1 MRRSTAADAAAA
13 AAGVGAGAITGLST
27 IRAVAAELRS
37 KSRRSV
43 GGMELEDD
51 GLHLDD
57 LPEAAEDLGFM
68 DNCKAKGGAVF
79 AVGQA
84 TGDTESCE
92 LTGAN
97 FRAVAERTAKKNAD
111 AAAAQAATAAARAQL
126 AGTAQADRAGTSARV
141 VWKAAFLEVKE
152 KSEQEKEQSALKEKT
167 LLARIVELEGHGGA
181 GAPGPGM

>member
-1 MRRSTAADAAAA
+1 M
-13 AAGVGAGAITGLST
+13 ST
-27 IRAVAAELRS
+27 IRAVPAELRS
-37 KSRRSV
+37 KSRRGV

-57 LPEAAEDLGFM
+57 LPEADAEELGFM

-97 FRAVAERTAKKNAD
+97 FRAVTERTAKKSGRGSGEGGHGRGPRSTRGD
-111 AAAAQAATAAARAQL
+111 CPGRPRRHQRAR
-126 AGTAQADRAGTSARV
+126 G
-141 VWKAAFLEVKE
+141 
-152 KSEQEKEQSALKEKT
+152 
-167 LLARIVELEGHGGA
+167 LEGRV
-181 GAPGPGM
+181 P

>member
-1 MRRSTAADAAAA
+1 
-13 AAGVGAGAITGLST
+13 LST
-27 IRAVAAELRS
+27 IRAVPAELRS

-57 LPEAAEDLGFM
+57 LPEADAEELGFM

-111 AAAAQAATAAARAQL
+111 AAAAKVATAVARAQL

-141 VWKAAFLEVKE
+141 AWKAAFLEVKE
-152 KSEQEKEQSALKEKT
+152 KSEQEKEQSALKEKAP
-167 LLARIVELEGHGGA
+167 LARLIAELEGRGGA
-181 GAPGPGM
+181 GAPGPGI

>member
-1 MRRSTAADAAAA
+1 
-13 AAGVGAGAITGLST
+13 LST

-43 GGMELEDD
+43 GGMELEDH

-57 LPEAAEDLGFM
+57 LPEADAEELGFM
-68 DNCKAKGGAVF
+68 GNWKAKAGAVF

-92 LTGAN
+92 LTGEN

-141 VWKAAFLEVKE
+141 VWKATFLEVKE

-167 LLARIVELEGHGGA
+167 LLARIVELEGRGGA

>member
-1 MRRSTAADAAAA
+1 LSTAHAA
-13 AAGVGAGAITGLST
+13 
-27 IRAVAAELRS
+27 AAELRS

-97 FRAVAERTAKKNAD
+97 FRAAAERTAKKNAD
-111 AAAAQAATAAARAQL
+111 AAAAKVATAAARAQL

-141 VWKAAFLEVKE
+141 AWKAAFLEVKE
-152 KSEQEKEQSALKEKT
+152 KSEREKEQSALKEKA
-167 LLARIVELEGHGGA
+167 LLARIAELEGRGGA
-181 GAPGPGM
+181 GAPGPGI

>member
-1 MRRSTAADAAAA
+1 MSTAHAA
-13 AAGVGAGAITGLST
+13 
-27 IRAVAAELRS
+27 AAELRS

-84 TGDTESCE
+84 TGDTESRE

-111 AAAAQAATAAARAQL
+111 AAAAKVATAAARAQL

-141 VWKAAFLEVKE
+141 AWKAAFIEVKE
-152 KSEQEKEQSALKEKT
+152 TSKRKKEQSALKEKPP
-167 LLARIVELEGHGGA
+167 LARIADLEGRGGA
-181 GAPGPGM
+181 GASGPGM